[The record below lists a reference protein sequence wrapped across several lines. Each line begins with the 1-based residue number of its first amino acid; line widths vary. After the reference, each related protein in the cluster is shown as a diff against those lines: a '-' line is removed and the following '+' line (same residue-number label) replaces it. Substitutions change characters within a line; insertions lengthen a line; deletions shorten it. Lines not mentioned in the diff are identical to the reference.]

1 VHTLEDPD
9 QGSSVCMRKNM
20 RLYHFVAEEGKCDFE
35 TVSSVET
42 LFFE

>member
-1 VHTLEDPD
+1 VGTLEDLD
-9 QGSSVCMRKNM
+9 EDSLVRMREKK
-20 RLYHFVAEEGKCDFE
+20 RLYHSDTNEGKCDFE